1 MFEENINIV
10 NEIVDEENKNQKK
23 QDSNSAAPN
32 FNPSSIMSGM
42 SSMMNKFK

>member
-23 QDSNSAAPN
+23 QDSSSGTPN
-32 FNPSSIMSGM
+32 FNPSSVMSGM
-42 SSMMNKFK
+42 NSMMNKFK